1 MGYALQ
7 RKIRISHAPEEL
19 SLYTRRNSWIGVN
32 LMASAITET
41 SARSTTAL
49 KQYLVQLATGF
60 ELSACLYVAA
70 KLNIADRLSGGPRP
84 VEALATETETNADGL
99 YRVLRAL
106 VSIDV
111 FSEPQPRTIALSP
124 TAELLRRDVAGNIH
138 AMVLWST
145 NPFLM
150 HVTSDLLHSVQ
161 TGTPA
166 IEHLYGK
173 PAFECFASMP
183 EFSYAFN
190 EGMTAISADL
200 APAVLEAYDF
210 SGVGTLMDV
219 AGGHGYFLC
228 EALKRYPQMKGILL
242 DRPDVVEGAKCVLC
256 DMRVEDRCQPVGG
269 NFFEHIPA
277 GADGYYMQHI
287 IHDWNDEA
295 ALKILGNVRQA
306 LAGGRQGRLIV
317 VDMVLPEDARPHP
330 AKLLDL
336 LMLMFPGGR
345 ERTEQEWRELLSKAG
360 FAITRIVPTKA
371 PDSVIEAAI
380 V

>member
-1 MGYALQ
+1 
-7 RKIRISHAPEEL
+7 
-19 SLYTRRNSWIGVN
+19 
-32 LMASAITET
+32 MASAITET

-49 KQYLVQLATGF
+49 KQYLMQLATGF
-60 ELSACLYVAA
+60 ELSACMYVAA
-70 KLNIADRLSGGPRP
+70 RLNIADRLAGGPRP
-84 VEALATETETNADGL
+84 VEALAAETETNADGL

-124 TAELLRRDVAGNIH
+124 AAELLRRDVAGNIH
-138 AMVLWST
+138 ALVLWST
-145 NPFLM
+145 NPFLL
-150 HVTSDLLHSVQ
+150 HVTSDLLHSVE
-161 TGTPA
+161 TGKPA

-183 EFSYAFN
+183 ELAYAFN

-200 APAVLEAYDF
+200 APAVLDAYDF

-228 EALKRYPQMKGILL
+228 QALKRHPQMKGILL
-242 DRPDVVEGAKCVLC
+242 DQPSVVEGAKCVLC
-256 DMRVEDRCQPVGG
+256 DMQVEDRCQPVGG

-277 GADGYYMQHI
+277 GADAYYLQHI
-287 IHDWNDEA
+287 VHDWNDEA
-295 ALKILGNVRQA
+295 ALKILRNVRQA
-306 LAGGRQGRLIV
+306 LAGRPHGRLIV
-317 VDMVLPEDARPHP
+317 VDMVVPEDSRPHP

-345 ERTEQEWRELLSKAG
+345 ERTEQEWRELLAKAG
-360 FAITRIVPTKA
+360 FTITRIVPTKA

>member
-1 MGYALQ
+1 
-7 RKIRISHAPEEL
+7 
-19 SLYTRRNSWIGVN
+19 
-32 LMASAITET
+32 MATAVSEA
-41 SARSTTAL
+41 SARSTFAL
-49 KQYLVQLATGF
+49 KQQLMQISEGF
-60 ELSACLYVAA
+60 LLSACLHVAT
-70 KLNIADRLSGGPRP
+70 KLNIADLLAGGPRP
-84 VEALATETETNADGL
+84 VESLAEETRTNADGL

-106 VSIDV
+106 VSVGI

-124 TAELLRRDVAGNIH
+124 AAELLRRNAPGSIRDVVVWA
-138 AMVLWST
+138 S

-150 HVTSDLLHSVQ
+150 HVTSDLLHSVE
-161 TGTPA
+161 TGKPA

-183 EFSYAFN
+183 DFARAFN

-200 APAVLEAYDF
+200 APAVLDAYDF

-228 EALKRYPQMKGILL
+228 EALKRNPQLKGMLL
-242 DRPDVVEGAKCVLC
+242 EQPAVVEGAKCLLC
-256 DMRVEDRCQPVGG
+256 DMRLESRCQPIAG

-277 GADGYYMQHI
+277 GADAYFMQHI
-287 IHDWNDEA
+287 IHDWSDEN

-306 LAGGRQGRLIV
+306 LAGRAGGRLIL

-330 AKLLDL
+330 SKTLDL

-345 ERTEQEWRELLSKAG
+345 ERTQSQWRDLLARAG
-360 FAITRIVPTKA
+360 FTLTRIVPTKA
-371 PDSVIEAAI
+371 PDSVIES
-380 V
+380 VLTS